1 MKKRTLKKICDYWE
15 HEARRCG
22 AEADHW
28 QRRCLDAER
37 ALGALRADPLA
48 AFRAEF
54 QAEALRQIDAW
65 PASPDEVEPDQHQQ
79 TRTEGPRTRSEHGTG

>member
-1 MKKRTLKKICDYWE
+1 MKKRTLKTICDYWE
-15 HEARRCG
+15 AEARRCD
-22 AEADHW
+22 ADAGRW

-37 ALGALRADPLA
+37 SLAALRADPLA

-65 PASPDEVEPDQHQQ
+65 PAGPDEVEQDHHQP
-79 TRTEGPRTRSEHGTG
+79 TPAEGPRTRSEHGTR